1 MTVAGLEIT
10 PHVDN
15 SLVFYFG
22 PMTYNPKLRVQD
34 FMALELQQGYAVL
47 YIDYGTGTARLNQ
60 RQIKLTDGKSHRIDV
75 LWTKTVREN
84 SPFALRHLV
93 CETKV
98 EPKCLQIFRFSSFQ
112 SIELKVDNCAISA
125 CLSLTAPQGTNE
137 FLNVNGPMQVG
148 GTLSNLAYLAS
159 KLEWD
164 HTPTE
169 KGFVGCIRN
178 MSINGN
184 VSNGKLE

>member
-1 MTVAGLEIT
+1 MDENGKNSHPNYLACVILYEIKVQQFLHT
-10 PHVDN
+10 FV
-15 SLVFYFG
+15 SL
-22 PMTYNPKLRVQD
+22 
-34 FMALELQQGYAVL
+34 
-47 YIDYGTGTARLNQ
+47 
-60 RQIKLTDGKSHRIDV
+60 
-75 LWTKTVREN
+75 
-84 SPFALRHLV
+84 
-93 CETKV
+93 
-98 EPKCLQIFRFSSFQ
+98 FQ

-148 GTLSNLAYLAS
+148 GTLSNLAQLAL
-159 KLEWD
+159 KLGWD

-184 VSNGKLE
+184 VSNGKLK